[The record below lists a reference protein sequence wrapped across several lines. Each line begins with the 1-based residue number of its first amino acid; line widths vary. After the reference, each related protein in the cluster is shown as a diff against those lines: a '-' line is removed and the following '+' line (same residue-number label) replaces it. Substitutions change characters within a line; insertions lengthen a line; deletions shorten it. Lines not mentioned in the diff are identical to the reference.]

1 MIKFIYDLKASYQ
14 FSVRSA
20 GADLS
25 FNQEYLN
32 MLYRTALSK
41 ISVGGRVIKFS

>member
-1 MIKFIYDLKASYQ
+1 MIKSVISIP
-14 FSVRSA
+14 VRSVD
-20 GADLS
+20 ADLS

-41 ISVGGRVIKFS
+41 ISVGGIVIKFS